1 MRRPT
6 SGRAADCST
15 STAARLA
22 VIARRPSGGCGP
34 SPVPRA
40 LARPPRVGTP
50 PGSCVPILEPAWL
63 ASDQLSG
70 KLLRAPPPGAAHR
83 VGHAPWP
90 AVAPAVRAAL
100 TAASAATLDRLLRPL
115 RRRRP
120 RQPGRVAPALTPLRA
135 QVPLRTWR
143 EWTGV
148 APGALQGDLV
158 LHCGESTA
166 GQYCATLVAV
176 DVATT
181 WTELQ
186 PIWGLH
192 QQRVTGGIQY
202 FAQRLPF
209 PLREWHSD
217 NGSEFVNACLLG
229 WCQRHRVRFT
239 RGRPYRKNDQAW
251 VEQRNGL
258 LVRRLV
264 GYDRYSSRAAWAVL
278 QRLYGL
284 LRLQHNFFRPVRKLL
299 SKHRVGSKIR
309 KRYDRPRR
317 RPSGCSRRA
326 SSPPEQQ
333 PRPGAATPGPGSH
346 RPGARHPA
354 DPRRPV
360 ETRRYSTPP
369 VRRPPMGNRILRPR
383 PRRSV
388 TPLSEAP
395 RKPARRRRRAVRPA
409 RSRRGGP
416 PRDVARGPQFPRFP
430 GPTALEFGLWRTR

>member
-1 MRRPT
+1 MHTRYAQADKRARGQLLDEYCRTTGCHRKAAIRRL
-6 SGRAADCST
+6 R
-15 STAARLA
+15 
-22 VIARRPSGGCGP
+22 
-34 SPVPRA
+34 
-40 LARPPRVGTP
+40 TP
-50 PGSCVPILEPAWL
+50 PHPAGRSPGRPGRYPARELAPILERAWL

-70 KLLRAPPPGAAHR
+70 KLLRPLLPVLLTALVTHHGLR
-83 VGHAPWP
+83 L
-90 AVAPAVRAAL
+90 APAVGAAL

-120 RQPGRVAPALTPLRA
+120 RQPGRVARALTPLRA
-135 QVPLRTWR
+135 QIPLRTWR

-166 GQYCATLVAV
+166 GLYCATLVAV

-181 WTELQ
+181 WTDLQ

-192 QQRVTGGIQY
+192 QQRVTGGIQHL
-202 FAQRLPF
+202 AQRLPF

-217 NGSEFVNACLLG
+217 NSSEFVNACLLG
-229 WCQRHRVRFT
+229 WCQRHGVRFT

-309 KRYDRPRR
+309 KRYD
-317 RPSGCSRRA
+317 
-326 SSPPEQQ
+326 PPQTPAQRVLATDVLTAPQRHALEQQ
-333 PRPGAATPGPGSH
+333 LQALDPIAL
-346 RPGARHPA
+346 ARDIQQTLDVLWKLA
-354 DPRRPV
+354 D
-360 ETRRYSTPP
+360 TPP
-369 VRRPPMGNRILRPR
+369 ARQ
-383 PRRSV
+383 
-388 TPLSEAP
+388 EA
-395 RKPARRRRRAVRPA
+395 
-409 RSRRGGP
+409 
-416 PRDVARGPQFPRFP
+416 ARG
-430 GPTALEFGLWRTR
+430 

>member
-1 MRRPT
+1 MLL
-6 SGRAADCST
+6 
-15 STAARLA
+15 TALVTHHGLRL
-22 VIARRPSGGCGP
+22 
-34 SPVPRA
+34 
-40 LARPPRVGTP
+40 
-50 PGSCVPILEPAWL
+50 
-63 ASDQLSG
+63 
-70 KLLRAPPPGAAHR
+70 
-83 VGHAPWP
+83 
-90 AVAPAVRAAL
+90 APAVRTAL

-120 RQPGRVAPALTPLRA
+120 RQPGRIARALTPLRA

-166 GQYCATLVAV
+166 GLYCATLVAV

-181 WTELQ
+181 WTDLQ

-192 QQRVTGGIQY
+192 QQRVTGGIQHI
-202 FAQRLPF
+202 AQRLPF

-229 WCQRHRVRFT
+229 WCQRRGVRFT

-264 GYDRYSSRAAWAVL
+264 GYDRYSSRAAWTVL

-299 SKHRVGSKIR
+299 SKRRVGSKVV
-309 KRYDRPRR
+309 KRYDHPQTPAQRVLAAGVLPAAQRH
-317 RPSGCSRRA
+317 A
-326 SSPPEQQ
+326 LEQQ
-333 PRPGAATPGPGSH
+333 LQALDPIAL
-346 RPGARHPA
+346 ARDIQQTLDVLWKLA
-354 DPRRPV
+354 D
-360 ETRRYSTPP
+360 TPP
-369 VRRPPMGNRILRPR
+369 AHQ
-383 PRRSV
+383 
-388 TPLSEAP
+388 EA
-395 RKPARRRRRAVRPA
+395 
-409 RSRRGGP
+409 
-416 PRDVARGPQFPRFP
+416 ARG
-430 GPTALEFGLWRTR
+430 